1 MISAH
6 YMVSAY
12 KHYKYETEQHDTAIK
27 TKAFSQ
33 QVSYIT
39 LEQHSTISAEEDL
52 NVTQKKEVQRQSPY
66 GEMRRRPVPLMSKG
80 EEEKTTGGRAGKQKE
95 QATRERESK
104 QRKGIAINAK
114 GGDCWKYCH

>member
-1 MISAH
+1 
-6 YMVSAY
+6 V
-12 KHYKYETEQHDTAIK
+12 
-27 TKAFSQ
+27 FSQ

-66 GEMRRRPVPLMSKG
+66 GEMRHRPLPLMSKG
-80 EEEKTTGGRAGKQKE
+80 EEEQTTGGRAGKQKE

-104 QRKGIAINAK
+104 QRKWIAINAK